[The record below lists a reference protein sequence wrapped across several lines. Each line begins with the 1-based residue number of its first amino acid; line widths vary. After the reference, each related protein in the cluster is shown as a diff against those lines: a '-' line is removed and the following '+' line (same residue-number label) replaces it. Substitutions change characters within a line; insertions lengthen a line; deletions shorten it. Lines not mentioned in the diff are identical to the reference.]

1 MCLLWA
7 HVLLSHLRCPTLYTL
22 LRHICK
28 HYCSAVVHLVFLFIV
43 VWKPFFLPFF
53 CLLPSCHSF
62 VQGETL
68 APLAAPHPSR
78 EISTQKNSFT
88 QRRMGEQSRYCAPP
102 KTKVWL
108 LSTQEDNSAFW
119 QKVRVALKHVF
130 YETWTSLKAMRRCS
144 QVAPIQSRLASCPVA
159 PFIFLLLPFLVNITC
174 WLALC
179 NATVLWNPAKSLP
192 GG

>member
-1 MCLLWA
+1 MSSRPS
-7 HVLLSHLRCPTLYTL
+7 VSFKMPNTLHTTSTHMQTL
-22 LRHICK
+22 LLCC
-28 HYCSAVVHLVFLFIV
+28 CSSRFSIYRSVKA
-43 VWKPFFLPFF
+43 FFLPFF

-130 YETWTSLKAMRRCS
+130 YETWTSLEAMRRCS

-179 NATVLWNPAKSLP
+179 NTTVLWNPAKSLP